1 MRLERS
7 CTGYYCIYYGGK
19 KEDNLHIFPFPRFN
33 SFILPWV
40 VVMSYALLFLF
51 PFFFFDFGKDF
62 CERNSAFFSFCLFL
76 SLCLLTSPY
85 LGISVDI
92 IFIFF
97 FPLHLICAVLIQS
110 TSTISSSGSGYKQF
124 HLRYVVCLSLSSR
137 SNIIY
142 SFIHIHVSIA
152 MPIPIPYIFQISVH
166 GGSEIFR

>member
-92 IFIFF
+92 IYFFF
-97 FPLHLICAVLIQS
+97 FPSAPYLC
-110 TSTISSSGSGYKQF
+110 GF
-124 HLRYVVCLSLSSR
+124 D
-137 SNIIY
+137 
-142 SFIHIHVSIA
+142 SINFDD
-152 MPIPIPYIFQISVH
+152 I
-166 GGSEIFR
+166 